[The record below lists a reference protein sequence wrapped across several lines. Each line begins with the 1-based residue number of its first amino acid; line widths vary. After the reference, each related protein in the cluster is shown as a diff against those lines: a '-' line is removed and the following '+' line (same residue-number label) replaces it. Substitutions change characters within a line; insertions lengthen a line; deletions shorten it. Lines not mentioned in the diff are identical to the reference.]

1 MHVLQARP
9 RCIGWVWAREWVWA
23 RTHTKSHFR
32 SCHIAAISISAPQGC
47 KTMVKCSLSQCAH
60 AIIVTLPCRLSNSLK
75 RGLEETEGNQC
86 TIITWQ
92 MLNVWFPQ
100 ICDRLQVPFYRT
112 KVTSWMASMEEEYR
126 FIIMEADA
134 SEDPN
139 WAQLCVEQV
148 RHTTPAMQCKRLSNS
163 SFSMLCP
170 QATLCAVAP

>member
-1 MHVLQARP
+1 M
-9 RCIGWVWAREWVWA
+9 C
-23 RTHTKSHFR
+23 
-32 SCHIAAISISAPQGC
+32 
-47 KTMVKCSLSQCAH
+47 
-60 AIIVTLPCRLSNSLK
+60 CRLSNALK
-75 RGLEETEGNQC
+75 RGLEEGEGNQC

-100 ICDRLQVPFYRT
+100 RCDRLQVPFYRT

-148 RHTTPAMQCKRLSNS
+148 WLHACLRYAWLIEYVAKIVKRSGSNYCGRHM
-163 SFSMLCP
+163 SF
-170 QATLCAVAP
+170 VV

>member
-1 MHVLQARP
+1 
-9 RCIGWVWAREWVWA
+9 
-23 RTHTKSHFR
+23 
-32 SCHIAAISISAPQGC
+32 
-47 KTMVKCSLSQCAH
+47 
-60 AIIVTLPCRLSNSLK
+60 LSNALK
-75 RGLEETEGNQC
+75 RGLEEGENQC

-148 RHTTPAMQCKRLSNS
+148 WQHASRSRVVCERHTLWKLPEQS
-163 SFSMLCP
+163 
-170 QATLCAVAP
+170 AVVGTCFWVLDSGALQ

>member
-1 MHVLQARP
+1 MHPIPSSLTIAMLPLSSTVALQPLA
-9 RCIGWVWAREWVWA
+9 
-23 RTHTKSHFR
+23 HTLSLPPSAHACKWLQGG
-32 SCHIAAISISAPQGC
+32 IAAIEWNRLC
-47 KTMVKCSLSQCAH
+47 NT
-60 AIIVTLPCRLSNSLK
+60 PCRLSNSLK

-148 RHTTPAMQCKRLSNS
+148 WH
-163 SFSMLCP
+163 
-170 QATLCAVAP
+170 ATSG